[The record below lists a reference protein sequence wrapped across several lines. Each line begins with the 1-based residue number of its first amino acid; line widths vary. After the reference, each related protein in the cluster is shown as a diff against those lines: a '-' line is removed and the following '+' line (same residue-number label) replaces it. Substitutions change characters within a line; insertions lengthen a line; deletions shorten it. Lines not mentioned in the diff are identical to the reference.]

1 MATTWSIKG
10 DYMEACSCDLLCPC
24 ITSNMTAPATHDFCK
39 AAMAFNIQSGDFGA
53 TSMSGVRFALF
64 IESKAI
70 MADGDIIA
78 GVIVDSSATHE
89 QIEAIGSIVSAAG
102 GGPLAMLDPLIGNFK
117 GIERQPIEFHK
128 DGKTVSVKI
137 EGILDQEVVGIDS
150 AVEEGQCIAI
160 GNTAHPVNKRL
171 NLATATKNFMKAFGI
186 EWNDDSQQ
194 TNGHFAPFD
203 WNGEAN

>member
-10 DYMEACSCDLLCPC
+10 DYMEDCSCDLLCPC
-24 ITSNMTAPATHDFCK
+24 ITSNMAAPATHDFCK
-39 AAMAFNIQSGDFGA
+39 VAMTFDIQSGDFGA
-53 TSMSGVRFALF
+53 TSMNGVRFAF
-64 IESKAI
+64 FAETKAI
-70 MADGDIIA
+70 MADGDFIV

-89 QIEAIGSIVSAAG
+89 QTEAIGAIVSGAA
-102 GGPLAMLDPLIGNFK
+102 GGPLAMLGSLIGNFK

-128 DGKTVSVKI
+128 DGNTVSTKI

-160 GNTAHPVNKRL
+160 DNTAHPANKRL
-171 NLATATKNFMKAFGI
+171 NLATATKNYIKAFGI
-186 EWNDDSQQ
+186 EWSDDSQQ

-203 WNGEAN
+203 WSGEAN